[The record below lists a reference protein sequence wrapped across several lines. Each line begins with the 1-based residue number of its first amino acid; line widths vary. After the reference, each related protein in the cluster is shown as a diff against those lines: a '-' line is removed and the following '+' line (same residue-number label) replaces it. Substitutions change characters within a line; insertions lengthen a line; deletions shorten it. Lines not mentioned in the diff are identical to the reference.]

1 MRLWRDRLSDER
13 RASDHTVQAYQSD
26 LSQFL
31 AFLTDHQGAA
41 PDFAML
47 AALKPADF
55 RAWLAQRSRDGRAK
69 TSTARALSTV
79 RSFFRFLEREDL
91 AANAAIGAVRSP
103 RLPRQVPRPLNEAEA
118 GEMVELAETLTDE
131 PWVAA
136 RDVAIMLLM
145 YGCGMRIGEV
155 LGLTVGQVS
164 GGRDVLVVRG
174 KGDKERLV
182 PLLPVVREALNDYL
196 ERRPFAG
203 DNAQP
208 LFVGVRGKRLQAG
221 VVQRRFRHLRA
232 ALGLPT
238 TATPHAMRHS
248 FATHLLGGGADLRTI
263 QELLGHASLST
274 TQRYTDVDAENLM
287 KIYRS
292 AHPRA

>member
-1 MRLWRDRLSDER
+1 MRLWRDRLNDER
-13 RASDHTVQAYQSD
+13 RASDHTVQAYQTD
-26 LSQFL
+26 LTQFL
-31 AFLTDHQGAA
+31 AFLIEHQGAE

-47 AALKPADF
+47 AMLSPADF
-55 RAWLAQRSRDGRAK
+55 RAWLARRSRDGRAK

-79 RSFFRFLEREDL
+79 RSFFRFLEREGL
-91 AANAAIGAVRSP
+91 VANAAIGAVRSP
-103 RLPRQVPRPLNEAEA
+103 RLPRQVPRPLNETEA
-118 GEMVELAETLTDE
+118 GEMVELAESLTDE

-155 LGLTVGQVS
+155 LGLTIGQVKD
-164 GGRDVLVVRG
+164 GRDVLVVRG

-182 PLLPVVREALNDYL
+182 PLLPVVREALDDYL

-203 DNAQP
+203 DKAQP
-208 LFVGVRGKRLQAG
+208 LFVGVRGKCLQAG

-232 ALGLPT
+232 ALGLPA

-274 TQRYTDVDAENLM
+274 TQRYTDVDADNLM
-287 KIYRS
+287 KIYRN